1 MRTPYM
7 YTCSPSMGINK
18 TKTAYNTR
26 IYSDTV
32 IICIHVWLLFHSGTK
47 HRSSGATHGRPGL
60 RGRSA
65 SRRSSPSPVWSYGLE
80 RQGRPDGRH
89 QGTKGSRHPPPP
101 ATWALNQNRPA
112 RSCRLLGGICEE
124 GSLPPTVSGVPRTDR
139 RRLAATHR
147 HRRACP
153 RFRSAS
159 GFFRPAPSSPRP
171 DGSHSPIQ
179 SRCRA

>member
-18 TKTAYNTR
+18 TKTAYNTH
-26 IYSDTV
+26 IYSDT
-32 IICIHVWLLFHSGTK
+32 IWNLYTCSAALSFRNEGIAAAARPTDGLDCGAGPQAGDP
-47 HRSSGATHGRPGL
+47 RRPPYGATALKGR
-60 RGRSA
+60 
-65 SRRSSPSPVWSYGLE
+65 
-80 RQGRPDGRH
+80 
-89 QGTKGSRHPPPP
+89 GTLTAGIKAQRARHPPPP

-159 GFFRPAPSSPRP
+159 GFFRSAPSSPRP
-171 DGSHSPIQ
+171 DGSHSPIR